1 MSGWASGFLRRDLFP
16 QGWSFFGWHSGPQAS
31 ACLEPC
37 FLLWWPIC
45 ESFPFLL
52 LFPCFSDLAQ
62 VRAFCLNLSPL
73 ISALPL
79 ALL

>member
-1 MSGWASGFLRRDLFP
+1 MSGQASGFLHRDLFP
-16 QGWSFFGWHSGPQAS
+16 QGWSFSGWPSGPQAS